1 VGIESRKEVA
11 YMSTEPYFYAWMS
24 IEDAGKYYADF
35 FEDFSMDRYLSLLR
49 TMDRHGVRAAY
60 FFSVGP
66 DNMGR
71 NLWRLLKPTFLFK
84 MLRTNAPGLYGMDI
98 LLMGTAWPG
107 PAIGRR
113 NEQVLRD
120 CAAAGHEIGLHA
132 WDHCKWQNRIAS
144 FSPELILKHLRLAYG
159 EIERITGRPPV
170 CSASPGWK
178 TTDAVLTAK

>member
-1 VGIESRKEVA
+1 MKIAIRVDVDTFRGTRRGV
-11 YMSTEPYFYAWMS
+11 P
-24 IEDAGKYYADF
+24 
-35 FEDFSMDRYLSLLR
+35 SLLR
-49 TMDRHGVRAAY
+49 TMDRHGIRAAY

-120 CAAAGHEIGLHA
+120 
-132 WDHCKWQNRIAS
+132 NP
-144 FSPELILKHLRLAYG
+144 FSCIHR
-159 EIERITGRPPV
+159 
-170 CSASPGWK
+170 S
-178 TTDAVLTAK
+178 

>member
-1 VGIESRKEVA
+1 MKIAIRVDVDTFRGTRRGI
-11 YMSTEPYFYAWMS
+11 P
-24 IEDAGKYYADF
+24 
-35 FEDFSMDRYLSLLR
+35 SLLR
-49 TMDRHGVRAAY
+49 TMDRHGVHAAY

-132 WDHCKWQNRIAS
+132 WDHP
-144 FSPELILKHLRLAYG
+144 F
-159 EIERITGRPPV
+159 T
-170 CSASPGWK
+170 
-178 TTDAVLTAK
+178 LTVTRRSL